1 MTIRTCPVPHGGGR
15 ATAAAPDRSRADAV
29 LAAVAIVLLMQVWR
43 VQELFPILAVP
54 GLPIVATLGAGLLF
68 FLGRNSGRALGGLDR
83 PLVAAVLGILVLDAL
98 SIPGSLYPRYSF
110 EFLLK
115 DYLRTVV
122 LMLLVAASVRG
133 LADLRRLVWLQVVGV
148 TLFSAVMLTRGSVAS
163 DGRLSE
169 TAYYDVNDLAT
180 LIVCSLPLALHR
192 WRWAAAAISSACRR
206 CCIRTPTITGAAIPR
221 RAAWRFGS
229 EASATCSTV
238 RSSASVLKPSASP
251 RGPSRPKR
259 PAWRSMAKGSSGP
272 RPTTPSSRSG
282 LKSGSSGCSCSWAC
296 SLAPFGSWRGCGVGR
311 CKKGRCWRV
320 P

>member
-1 MTIRTCPVPHGGGR
+1 MTIRTGPVPHGGGR

-83 PLVAAVLGILVLDAL
+83 ALVAAVLGILVLVAL

-180 LIVCSLPLALHR
+180 LIVCSLPLALHL
-192 WRWAAAAISSACRR
+192 WRWSGVWARLALLAILACLMVSRVTTGWRGAAAAISSECRR
-206 CCIRTPTITGAAIPR
+206 CCTRTPTITGAAIQR
-221 RAAWRFGS
+221 RPAWRFGS

-238 RSSASVLKPSASP
+238 RS
-251 RGPSRPKR
+251 
-259 PAWRSMAKGSSGP
+259 
-272 RPTTPSSRSG
+272 
-282 LKSGSSGCSCSWAC
+282 
-296 SLAPFGSWRGCGVGR
+296 
-311 CKKGRCWRV
+311 
-320 P
+320 